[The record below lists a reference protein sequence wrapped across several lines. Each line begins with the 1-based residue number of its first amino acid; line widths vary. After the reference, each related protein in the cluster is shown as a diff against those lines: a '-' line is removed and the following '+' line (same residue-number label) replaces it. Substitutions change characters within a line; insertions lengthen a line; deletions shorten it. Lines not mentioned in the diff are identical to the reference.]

1 MSGICWSIVLL
12 CAMRTL
18 CHTGIGIMY
27 SRRIVFRFGTR
38 SRYNFRGVEWHQN
51 RYVNRT
57 LICVY
62 INSTHNRL
70 LNRQVPACDA
80 NPPLVEQQDA
90 YLTYG
95 KREKFI

>member
-1 MSGICWSIVLL
+1 
-12 CAMRTL
+12 
-18 CHTGIGIMY
+18 MY
-27 SRRIVFRFGTR
+27 SRRVCRFGTH
-38 SRYNFRGVEWHQN
+38 SRYNFRGIEWHQN